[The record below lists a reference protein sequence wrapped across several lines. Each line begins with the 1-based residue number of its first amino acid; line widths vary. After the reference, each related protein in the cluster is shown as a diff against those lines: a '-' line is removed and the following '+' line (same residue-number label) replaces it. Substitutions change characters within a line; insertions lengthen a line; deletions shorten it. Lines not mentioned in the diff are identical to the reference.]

1 MTTTP
6 IDNTSI
12 TTDFNVDELTEG
24 TLTGKGVFD
33 VLLQTLRLHL
43 DREFNNNRITGTAYA
58 TVYSQAI
65 TAFLAQAAQYA
76 ISKAKLPLELQL
88 LQEQINLTQKQ
99 QDQITSAIRQTDYVT
114 DYQLPSDTAN
124 KTKQT
129 EILAYELT
137 NIKPVELSIAQQD
150 LALKTAQADLVE
162 YDLTTLKPQELA
174 LLQQQVAT
182 QLYTVQTRMPAEVA
196 NIQAETALKAYDLT
210 DIKPTEKG
218 NLISTGLNITAQT
231 SNTEQSTLNLVKQ
244 GHLTDSQKVVADKQ
258 ALNTEAQTSLLAYD
272 LTDIKPVEK
281 NNLISTRLRTEAET
295 SLLVYDLTDI
305 KPTEKAQIT
314 QQTSNLSSQQEQ
326 IVAETSRVLYEVNY
340 RLPEEVTLIKR
351 NQDQV
356 VAQTDKVATDTVV
369 TIKQGHLT
377 DAQTCQVKAET
388 NQVNAVV
395 ATKLPKEVAQIEA
408 QTSLLAYDL
417 TNIKPEEKNNLI
429 NTGLNTEAQTA
440 LLAYD
445 LTDIKPV
452 EKDNLVST
460 GLSINAQTSNT
471 EQTTANLV
479 KQGLLITAETSQVT
493 YKTDI
498 MMPEELKVLQLNQD
512 RLRAEITKA
521 SVDTIVSSK
530 QGNLVDAQA
539 CEVKASANKINAEV
553 ALKLPEEIEIL
564 KRNQLQLTAQTGE
577 IDYRVSTLLP
587 SQTAQNTAQTAQI
600 TYTTSYVLPSQ
611 VSLTNA
617 QTSSATAQ
625 TALYNQKTVTELA
638 QTTTTPASGSVMGV
652 QNDLMATQKASYL
665 RDAEQKA
672 AKMLIDTWNVR
683 RNAEPTSNPVTSD
696 NRLRDE
702 DIGDAVGKM
711 LTGIGVV

>member
-43 DREFNNNRITGTAYA
+43 DREFNSNRITGTAYA

-76 ISKAKLPLELQL
+76 INKAKLPLELQL

-99 QDQITSAIRQTDYVT
+99 QDQITAAIRQTDYVT
-114 DYQLPSDTAN
+114 DYQLPSEVAN

-129 EILAYELT
+129 ELLAYELT

-162 YDLTTLKPQELA
+162 YDLTTIKPQELA
-174 LLQQQVAT
+174 LLQQQVAV

-210 DIKPTEKG
+210 DIKPNEKNQIIQQTS
-218 NLISTGLNITAQT
+218 NLEAQEAQIIAETGRITYTTQYQLPEEVELIKRNQIQTTAQT
-231 SNTEQSTLNLVKQ
+231 SLIN
-244 GHLTDSQKVVADKQ
+244 ADI
-258 ALNTEAQTSLLAYD
+258 ALKAYD
-272 LTDIKPVEK
+272 LTDIKP
-281 NNLISTRLRTEAET
+281 S
-295 SLLVYDLTDI
+295 
-305 KPTEKAQIT
+305 EKAQIL
-314 QQTSNLSSQQEQ
+314 QQTDNLSSQQEQ

-395 ATKLPKEVAQIEA
+395 ATKLPKEVAQIEV
-408 QTSLLAYDL
+408 QTSLLSYDL
-417 TNIKPEEKNNLI
+417 TDIKPTEKNNLI

-460 GLSINAQTSNT
+460 GLSINAQTANT
-471 EQTTANLV
+471 EQNTLNLV
-479 KQGLLITAETSQVT
+479 KQGNLTDSQTVVADKQALSIEAETSQVT
-493 YKTDI
+493 YKTNT
-498 MMPEELKVLQLNQD
+498 MMPEELKVLKLNQD
-512 RLRAEITKA
+512 QLKAQITKA

-530 QGNLVDAQA
+530 QGNLVDAQV
-539 CEVKASANKINAEV
+539 CEVKASANKINVEV
-553 ALKLPEEIEIL
+553 ATKLPEEIEIL
-564 KRNQLQLTAQTGE
+564 KRNQIQLTAQTGE
-577 IDYRVSTLLP
+577 IDYRVATLLP

-638 QTTTTPASGSVMGV
+638 QTTSTPASGSVMGV

-683 RNAEPTSNPVTSD
+683 RNADPTSNPVTAT

-702 DIGDAVGKM
+702 DIGSAVGKM
-711 LTGIGVV
+711 LYNIGAV

>member
-43 DREFNNNRITGTAYA
+43 DREFNSNRITGTAYA

-88 LQEQINLTQKQ
+88 LQEQITLTKEQ
-99 QDQITSAIRQTDYVT
+99 Q
-114 DYQLPSDTAN
+114 N
-124 KTKQT
+124 K
-129 EILAYELT
+129 
-137 NIKPVELSIAQQD
+137 
-150 LALKTAQADLVE
+150 
-162 YDLTTLKPQELA
+162 
-174 LLQQQVAT
+174 
-182 QLYTVQTRMPAEVA
+182 
-196 NIQAETALKAYDLT
+196 
-210 DIKPTEKG
+210 
-218 NLISTGLNITAQT
+218 LI
-231 SNTEQSTLNLVKQ
+231 
-244 GHLTDSQKVVADKQ
+244 
-258 ALNTEAQTSLLAYD
+258 
-272 LTDIKPVEK
+272 
-281 NNLISTRLRTEAET
+281 AET
-295 SLLVYDLTDI
+295 SLVGKQELQVI
-305 KPTEKAQIT
+305 QE
-314 QQTSNLSSQQEQ
+314 TSNLAITNTKLNIEKDKLS
-326 IVAETSRVLYEVNY
+326 YELAFV
-340 RLPEEVTLIKR
+340 LPEEVTLIKR

-408 QTSLLAYDL
+408 QTSLLSYDL
-417 TNIKPEEKNNLI
+417 TDIKPTEKNNLI
-429 NTGLNTEAQTA
+429 NTGLNITAQTS

-445 LTDIKPV
+445 LTNIKPA
-452 EKDNLVST
+452 EKNNLVST
-460 GLSINAQTSNT
+460 GLSINA
-471 EQTTANLV
+471 
-479 KQGLLITAETSQVT
+479 
-493 YKTDI
+493 
-498 MMPEELKVLQLNQD
+498 
-512 RLRAEITKA
+512 
-521 SVDTIVSSK
+521 
-530 QGNLVDAQA
+530 
-539 CEVKASANKINAEV
+539 
-553 ALKLPEEIEIL
+553 
-564 KRNQLQLTAQTGE
+564 
-577 IDYRVSTLLP
+577 
-587 SQTAQNTAQTAQI
+587 QTAQNTAQTAQI

-638 QTTTTPASGSVMGV
+638 QTTSTPASGSVMGV

-683 RNAEPTSNPVTSD
+683 RNADPTSNPVTAT

-702 DIGDAVGKM
+702 DIGSAVDKM
-711 LTGIGVV
+711 LDGIGVV

>member
-12 TTDFNVDELTEG
+12 TTGFNVDELTEG

-43 DREFNNNRITGTAYA
+43 DREFNSNRITGTAYA

-99 QDQITSAIRQTDYVT
+99 QDQITAAIRQTDYVT
-114 DYQLPSDTAN
+114 DYQLPGEVAN

-129 EILAYELT
+129 ELLAYELT

-162 YDLTTLKPQELA
+162 YDLTTIKPQELA

-196 NIQAETALKAYDLT
+196 SIQAETALKTYDLT
-210 DIKPTEKG
+210 DIKPTEKN
-218 NLISTGLNITAQT
+218 NLISTGLNINTQTAQNTAQT
-231 SNTEQSTLNLVKQ
+231 AQITYTTSTVLPANVANVNAQTSLLAYDLTNIRPEEKNNLINT
-244 GHLTDSQKVVADKQ
+244 G
-258 ALNTEAQTSLLAYD
+258 LNTAAQTSLLAYD
-272 LTDIKPVEK
+272 LTDIKPAEK
-281 NNLISTRLRTEAET
+281 S
-295 SLLVYDLTDI
+295 
-305 KPTEKAQIT
+305 
-314 QQTSNLSSQQEQ
+314 
-326 IVAETSRVLYEVNY
+326 
-340 RLPEEVTLIKR
+340 
-351 NQDQV
+351 
-356 VAQTDKVATDTVV
+356 
-369 TIKQGHLT
+369 
-377 DAQTCQVKAET
+377 
-388 NQVNAVV
+388 
-395 ATKLPKEVAQIEA
+395 
-408 QTSLLAYDL
+408 
-417 TNIKPEEKNNLI
+417 NLI
-429 NTGLNTEAQTA
+429 NTGLSIAAQTA
-440 LLAYD
+440 
-445 LTDIKPV
+445 
-452 EKDNLVST
+452 
-460 GLSINAQTSNT
+460 NT
-471 EQTTANLV
+471 EQNTLNLV
-479 KQGLLITAETSQVT
+479 KQGNLTDSQKVVADKQALSIVAETSQIT
-493 YKTDI
+493 YKTNI
-498 MMPEELKVLQLNQD
+498 MMPEEVEILKLNQD
-512 RLRAEITKA
+512 QLKAQITKA

-530 QGNLVDAQA
+530 QGNLVDAQV
-539 CEVKASANKINAEV
+539 CEVKASANKINIEV
-553 ALKLPEEIEIL
+553 ATKLPEEIEIL
-564 KRNQLQLTAQTGE
+564 KRNQIQLTAQTNEVNYRVSTLLPSQTAQITAQTSE
-577 IDYRVSTLLP
+577 IDYRVATLLP

-600 TYTTSYVLPSQ
+600 TYTTSSVLPSQ

-672 AKMLIDTWNVR
+672 AKMLIDTWSVR
-683 RNAEPTSNPVTSD
+683 HNGDPTGNPVTD
-696 NRLRDE
+696 TNRLRNE
-702 DIGDAVGKM
+702 DIGAAVYKM
-711 LTGIGVV
+711 LYNIGAVV

>member
-43 DREFNNNRITGTAYA
+43 DREFNSNRITGTAYA

-88 LQEQINLTQKQ
+88 LQEQITLTKEQ
-99 QDQITSAIRQTDYVT
+99 Q
-114 DYQLPSDTAN
+114 N
-124 KTKQT
+124 K
-129 EILAYELT
+129 
-137 NIKPVELSIAQQD
+137 
-150 LALKTAQADLVE
+150 
-162 YDLTTLKPQELA
+162 
-174 LLQQQVAT
+174 
-182 QLYTVQTRMPAEVA
+182 
-196 NIQAETALKAYDLT
+196 
-210 DIKPTEKG
+210 
-218 NLISTGLNITAQT
+218 LI
-231 SNTEQSTLNLVKQ
+231 
-244 GHLTDSQKVVADKQ
+244 
-258 ALNTEAQTSLLAYD
+258 
-272 LTDIKPVEK
+272 
-281 NNLISTRLRTEAET
+281 AET
-295 SLLVYDLTDI
+295 SLVGKQELQVI
-305 KPTEKAQIT
+305 QE
-314 QQTSNLSSQQEQ
+314 TSNLAITNTKLNIEKDKLS
-326 IVAETSRVLYEVNY
+326 YELAFV
-340 RLPEEVTLIKR
+340 LPEEVTLIKR

-408 QTSLLAYDL
+408 QTSLLSYDL
-417 TNIKPEEKNNLI
+417 TDIKPTEKNNLI
-429 NTGLNTEAQTA
+429 NTGLNITAQTS

-445 LTDIKPV
+445 LTNIKPA
-452 EKDNLVST
+452 EKNNLVST
-460 GLSINAQTSNT
+460 GLSINA
-471 EQTTANLV
+471 
-479 KQGLLITAETSQVT
+479 
-493 YKTDI
+493 
-498 MMPEELKVLQLNQD
+498 
-512 RLRAEITKA
+512 
-521 SVDTIVSSK
+521 
-530 QGNLVDAQA
+530 
-539 CEVKASANKINAEV
+539 
-553 ALKLPEEIEIL
+553 
-564 KRNQLQLTAQTGE
+564 
-577 IDYRVSTLLP
+577 
-587 SQTAQNTAQTAQI
+587 QTAQNTAQTAQI

-638 QTTTTPASGSVMGV
+638 QTTSTPASGSVMGV

-683 RNAEPTSNPVTSD
+683 HNAEPGGNPVIAT
-696 NRLRDE
+696 NRLRNE

-711 LTGIGVV
+711 LDGIGVV

>member
-43 DREFNNNRITGTAYA
+43 DREFNSNRITGTAYA

-65 TAFLAQAAQYA
+65 TTFLAQAAQYA

-99 QDQITSAIRQTDYVT
+99 QNQITAAIRQTDYVT
-114 DYQLPSDTAN
+114 DYQLPSEVAN

-129 EILAYELT
+129 ELLAYELT

-174 LLQQQVAT
+174 LLQQQVAV

-196 NIQAETALKAYDLT
+196 NIQAETALKA
-210 DIKPTEKG
+210 
-218 NLISTGLNITAQT
+218 
-231 SNTEQSTLNLVKQ
+231 
-244 GHLTDSQKVVADKQ
+244 
-258 ALNTEAQTSLLAYD
+258 
-272 LTDIKPVEK
+272 
-281 NNLISTRLRTEAET
+281 
-295 SLLVYDLTDI
+295 YDLTDI

-340 RLPEEVTLIKR
+340 KLPEEVTLIKR

-417 TNIKPEEKNNLI
+417 TDIKPAEKSNLI
-429 NTGLNTEAQTA
+429 NTGLNIAAQTA
-440 LLAYD
+440 
-445 LTDIKPV
+445 
-452 EKDNLVST
+452 
-460 GLSINAQTSNT
+460 NT
-471 EQTTANLV
+471 EQNTLNLV
-479 KQGLLITAETSQVT
+479 KQGNLTDKQALNTVAETSQVT
-493 YKTDI
+493 YKTNI
-498 MMPEELKVLQLNQD
+498 MMPEELKVLKLNQD
-512 RLRAEITKA
+512 QLKAQITKA

-530 QGNLVDAQA
+530 QGNLVDAQV
-539 CEVKASANKINAEV
+539 CEVKASANKINVEV
-553 ALKLPEEIEIL
+553 ATKLPEEIEIL
-564 KRNQLQLTAQTGE
+564 KRNQIQLTAQTGE

-617 QTSSATAQ
+617 QTDSANAQ

-638 QTTTTPASGSVMGV
+638 QTTSTPASGSVMGV

-672 AKMLIDTWNVR
+672 AKMLIDTWNIR
-683 RNAEPTSNPVTSD
+683 MNTHPTDTNFNAT
-696 NRLRDE
+696 NRLSDD

>member
-43 DREFNNNRITGTAYA
+43 DREFNSNRITGTAYA

-99 QDQITSAIRQTDYVT
+99 QYQITAAIRQTDYVT
-114 DYQLPSDTAN
+114 DYQLPSEVAN

-129 EILAYELT
+129 ELLAYELT

-162 YDLTTLKPQELA
+162 YDLTTIKPQELA
-174 LLQQQVAT
+174 LLQQQIAV

-196 NIQAETALKAYDLT
+196 NIQAETALKAYDLV
-210 DIKPTEKG
+210 DIKPNEKAQIIQQTS
-218 NLISTGLNITAQT
+218 NLEAQKAQIIAETGRITYTTQYQLPEEVELIKRNQAQTTAQT
-231 SNTEQSTLNLVKQ
+231 GLVN
-244 GHLTDSQKVVADKQ
+244 ADI
-258 ALNTEAQTSLLAYD
+258 ALKA
-272 LTDIKPVEK
+272 
-281 NNLISTRLRTEAET
+281 
-295 SLLVYDLTDI
+295 YDLTDI
-305 KPTEKAQIT
+305 KPTEKAQVI

-340 RLPEEVTLIKR
+340 RLPEEVTLIKL
-351 NQDQV
+351 NQDQLI
-356 VAQTDKVATDTVV
+356 AQNNKIATDTVV

-417 TNIKPEEKNNLI
+417 TDIKPAEKSNLI
-429 NTGLNTEAQTA
+429 NTGLSIAAQTA
-440 LLAYD
+440 
-445 LTDIKPV
+445 
-452 EKDNLVST
+452 
-460 GLSINAQTSNT
+460 NT
-471 EQTTANLV
+471 EQNTLNLV
-479 KQGLLITAETSQVT
+479 KQGNLTDSQ
-493 YKTDI
+493 K
-498 MMPEELKVLQLNQD
+498 
-512 RLRAEITKA
+512 
-521 SVDTIVSSK
+521 
-530 QGNLVDAQA
+530 
-539 CEVKASANKINAEV
+539 
-553 ALKLPEEIEIL
+553 
-564 KRNQLQLTAQTGE
+564 GE
-577 IDYRVSTLLP
+577 IDYRVATLLP
-587 SQTAQNTAQTAQI
+587 TQTAQNTAQTAQI

-625 TALYNQKTVTELA
+625 TALYNQKTTTELA

-652 QNDLMATQKASYL
+652 QNALMAKQAENYD

-672 AKMLIDTWNVR
+672 AKLMLETINVR
-683 RNAEPTSNPVTSD
+683 FTADTTSADFDYVNHLSD
-696 NRLRDE
+696 ADV
-702 DIGDAVGKM
+702 GVAVSK
-711 LTGIGVV
+711 LISGIGGTVAPPPPPPPTP

>member
-43 DREFNNNRITGTAYA
+43 DREFNSNRITGTAYA

-88 LQEQINLTQKQ
+88 LQEQITLTKEQ
-99 QDQITSAIRQTDYVT
+99 Q
-114 DYQLPSDTAN
+114 N
-124 KTKQT
+124 K
-129 EILAYELT
+129 
-137 NIKPVELSIAQQD
+137 
-150 LALKTAQADLVE
+150 
-162 YDLTTLKPQELA
+162 
-174 LLQQQVAT
+174 
-182 QLYTVQTRMPAEVA
+182 
-196 NIQAETALKAYDLT
+196 
-210 DIKPTEKG
+210 
-218 NLISTGLNITAQT
+218 LI
-231 SNTEQSTLNLVKQ
+231 
-244 GHLTDSQKVVADKQ
+244 
-258 ALNTEAQTSLLAYD
+258 
-272 LTDIKPVEK
+272 
-281 NNLISTRLRTEAET
+281 AET
-295 SLLVYDLTDI
+295 SLVGKQELQVI
-305 KPTEKAQIT
+305 QE
-314 QQTSNLSSQQEQ
+314 TSNLAITNTKLNIEKDKLS
-326 IVAETSRVLYEVNY
+326 YELAFV
-340 RLPEEVTLIKR
+340 LPEEVTLIKR

-408 QTSLLAYDL
+408 QTSLLSYDL
-417 TNIKPEEKNNLI
+417 TDIKPTEKNNLI
-429 NTGLNTEAQTA
+429 NTGLNITAQTS

-445 LTDIKPV
+445 LTNIKPA
-452 EKDNLVST
+452 EKNNLVST
-460 GLSINAQTSNT
+460 GLSINA
-471 EQTTANLV
+471 
-479 KQGLLITAETSQVT
+479 
-493 YKTDI
+493 
-498 MMPEELKVLQLNQD
+498 
-512 RLRAEITKA
+512 
-521 SVDTIVSSK
+521 
-530 QGNLVDAQA
+530 
-539 CEVKASANKINAEV
+539 
-553 ALKLPEEIEIL
+553 
-564 KRNQLQLTAQTGE
+564 
-577 IDYRVSTLLP
+577 
-587 SQTAQNTAQTAQI
+587 QTAQNTAQTAQI

-617 QTSSATAQ
+617 QTDSATAQ
-625 TALYNQKTVTELA
+625 TALYEQKTVTELA
-638 QTTTTPASGSVMGV
+638 QTTSTPASGSVMGV

-683 RNAEPTSNPVTSD
+683 RNADPTSNPVTAT

-702 DIGDAVGKM
+702 DIGSAVDKM
-711 LTGIGVV
+711 LDGIGVV

>member
-43 DREFNNNRITGTAYA
+43 DREFNSNRITGTAYA

-99 QDQITSAIRQTDYVT
+99 QDQITAAIRQTDYVT
-114 DYQLPSDTAN
+114 DYQLPGEVAN

-129 EILAYELT
+129 ELLAYELT

-174 LLQQQVAT
+174 LLQQQVAV

-196 NIQAETALKAYDLT
+196 NIQAETALKA
-210 DIKPTEKG
+210 
-218 NLISTGLNITAQT
+218 
-231 SNTEQSTLNLVKQ
+231 
-244 GHLTDSQKVVADKQ
+244 
-258 ALNTEAQTSLLAYD
+258 
-272 LTDIKPVEK
+272 
-281 NNLISTRLRTEAET
+281 
-295 SLLVYDLTDI
+295 YDLTDI

-340 RLPEEVTLIKR
+340 KLPEEVTLIKR

-417 TNIKPEEKNNLI
+417 TDIKPAEKNNLI

-445 LTDIKPV
+445 LTNIKPV
-452 EKDNLVST
+452 EKNNLVST
-460 GLSINAQTSNT
+460 GLSINA
-471 EQTTANLV
+471 
-479 KQGLLITAETSQVT
+479 
-493 YKTDI
+493 
-498 MMPEELKVLQLNQD
+498 
-512 RLRAEITKA
+512 
-521 SVDTIVSSK
+521 
-530 QGNLVDAQA
+530 
-539 CEVKASANKINAEV
+539 
-553 ALKLPEEIEIL
+553 
-564 KRNQLQLTAQTGE
+564 
-577 IDYRVSTLLP
+577 
-587 SQTAQNTAQTAQI
+587 QTAQNTAQTAQI

-617 QTSSATAQ
+617 QTDSATAQ

-638 QTTTTPASGSVMGV
+638 QTTSTPASGSVMGV

-683 RNAEPTSNPVTSD
+683 RNADTTSNPVTAT

-702 DIGDAVGKM
+702 DIGSAVDKM
-711 LTGIGVV
+711 LDGIGVV